1 MFRYYCIMRPP
12 APGAIPKGALRAKSY
27 SDRNYIPEID
37 RMAWGY
43 VEYDEALT
51 CDDIHNFELIAAPR
65 DSSEL
70 TASELAYER
79 KMVYDYVKLNA
90 LRLPRYWQKK
100 GIYGTNTTAAVK
112 AYQKAAGLEVTGVCD
127 YTTYLSITSSNA
139 PRIKGTETDHSNKE
153 NEYSYIGNRSTKK
166 FHRSSC
172 SEIKKMKE
180 SNKVGISSRD
190 KAINNGYVPCKKCK
204 P

>member
-51 CDDIHNFELIAAPR
+51 CDDIRNFELIAAPR
-65 DSSEL
+65 DSNEL

-100 GIYGTNTTAAVK
+100 GTKVCIDGICCMLARGTFSPEAIAEFYECPVILVK
-112 AYQKAAGLEVTGVCD
+112 QINRVYKKTIAEYVEQHKECVELFGQR
-127 YTTYLSITSSNA
+127 YLSNSPDKYNDDSFVSLLS
-139 PRIKGTETDHSNKE
+139 RIFE
-153 NEYSYIGNRSTKK
+153 
-166 FHRSSC
+166 
-172 SEIKKMKE
+172 
-180 SNKVGISSRD
+180 RD
-190 KAINNGYVPCKKCK
+190 YEEDDDED
-204 P
+204 